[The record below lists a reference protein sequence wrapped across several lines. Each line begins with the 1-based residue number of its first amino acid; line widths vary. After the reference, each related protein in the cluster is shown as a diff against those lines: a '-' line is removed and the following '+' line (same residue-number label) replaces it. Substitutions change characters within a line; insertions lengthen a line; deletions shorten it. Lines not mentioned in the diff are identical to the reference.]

1 MGKILIGM
9 VHLPALPGAPGA
21 ELSMDEIERRAV
33 NEARTLLDAGFN
45 GCILENFG
53 DTPFHKDHVAPV
65 TVAAM
70 ARVVAAVCHAFP
82 DWRVGV
88 NVLRNDARAALSI
101 ASVCGARFVRI
112 NVHVGATATDQGVVE
127 GQAAETLRLRR
138 ALGSAVEIWA
148 DVQVK
153 HGQSLA
159 HADIA
164 LEAED
169 AVRRGH
175 ADTLV
180 VSGRATG
187 KATDLAELKRVTD
200 LGLGVPVLVGSGAD
214 ERSAPRYLEVADGI
228 IVGTALKVSPD
239 PTSPLDPERVGRF
252 VAAARA
258 GR

>member
-1 MGKILIGM
+1 
-9 VHLPALPGAPGA
+9 
-21 ELSMDEIERRAV
+21 
-33 NEARTLLDAGFN
+33 
-45 GCILENFG
+45 
-53 DTPFHKDHVAPV
+53 
-65 TVAAM
+65 
-70 ARVVAAVCHAFP
+70 
-82 DWRVGV
+82 VGV
-88 NVLRNDARAALSI
+88 NVLRNDTVAALSI
-101 ASVCGARFVRI
+101 ASVCGARFVRV
-112 NVHVGATATDQGVVE
+112 NVHVGATATDQGVIE
-127 GQAAETLRLRR
+127 GRAAETLRLRR
-138 ALGSAVEIWA
+138 ALASPVEIWA
-148 DVQVK
+148 DVRVK

-175 ADTLV
+175 ADALV

-214 ERSAPRYLEVADGI
+214 ERSASRYLEFADGI

-258 GR
+258 SR